1 MNVIHTF
8 SLEFKISVLLY
19 HQIGISPSD
28 ETNLNC
34 FCKTTEFYNQMEFL
48 SKSKEFEVISLA
60 SAINL
65 VSASKCIDRNYV
77 VLTFDDG
84 CESFYDITY
93 PILNSFSF
101 PATVY
106 PISGFLDDYLKIKGK
121 LYKHLKIMS
130 KSMIQELS
138 RNGVKFGAHSVN
150 HIKFTEVM
158 ESEIESE
165 IKNSKNTLEQILGIP
180 IDSFS
185 YPHGAYNDR
194 IIDMLISAGL
204 SNAVTC
210 NSGSLSNSNSL
221 FEIPRKYITFFDD
234 LDAFKRKLT

>member
-1 MNVIHTF
+1 MNAIHTF
-8 SLEFKISVLLY
+8 NLEFKISVLLY

-28 ETNLNC
+28 ETNINC
-34 FCKTTEFYNQMEFL
+34 FCKTTEFYNQMQFL
-48 SKSKEFEVISLA
+48 SKSNEFEVISLA

-165 IKNSKNTLEQILGIP
+165 IKNSKNSLEQILGIP

-194 IIDMLISAGL
+194 IIDMLISAGF